1 MHIRSARDVYH
12 EIMNRV
18 HPVPWKK
25 VLYVIQILIAVILIL
40 YILFFINLNDF
51 IEILS
56 QISVPLFLI
65 GAFCYFLNN
74 VLMVYRLKR
83 ILGLIGHKI
92 RLRFVFWSHM
102 GGMILSDFS
111 PFRSGYVYTAH
122 SLNKRG
128 IPVKTGLSS
137 ISSTFIY
144 DLLFKAGVA
153 FLGLL
158 YFYTLFIS
166 SEFLYSLVL
175 AVLVITSLFVM
186 YFLLI
191 YPPAF
196 FQSLLRR
203 NTLTQNLLAIGEQNR
218 AIHAYAPSIL
228 IISLCGWI
236 LRGLQWF
243 FIAAALHINFNSFL
257 EPLFLSPLLT
267 LFSFVPITPA
277 GIGIQEAAIIGFF
290 SFLGYSAAVAGT
302 FALTIRFSEIL
313 VDLIGI
319 RDFFR
324 ARFDASSLP
333 GHYNAI
339 AGDIDELAY
348 SSDMLVQ
355 RFFQRRKTDGIVR
368 SLHIAPESIVLDIGC
383 GSGVQLA
390 ALNAKDY
397 ALAVGVDLSMNA
409 LHYASGKKIPRTA
422 FIRADVQTLPIKEGS
437 VDAIICAEI
446 IEHLPDPARM
456 IGEMKRV
463 LKQGGEMV
471 ITTPNDRSVWGFYE
485 LLWDVFGRGRNY
497 GETHLKFFT
506 SQELDEYFHEFS
518 QTSSRTLFFFSP
530 LAALFNNQKILDLF
544 IRFDKKFEAMG
555 FGVSILYYA
564 RK

>member
-1 MHIRSARDVYH
+1 
-12 EIMNRV
+12 MNRV

-25 VLYVIQILIAVILIL
+25 VLYVVQILIAVVLIF
-40 YILFFINLNDF
+40 YILFFINLNQF

-56 QISVPLFLI
+56 QISLPLFLI

-128 IPVKTGLSS
+128 STVKAGLSS

-144 DLLFKAGVA
+144 DLLFKAGAA

-175 AVLVITSLFVM
+175 AVLVIVSLFVL

-196 FQSLLRR
+196 FQDILRR
-203 NTLTQNLLAIGEQNR
+203 NTLTQNLLAIGDQNR

-243 FIAAALHINFNSFL
+243 FIAAALHIQFNSFL
-257 EPLFLSPLLT
+257 DPLFLSPLLT

-290 SFLGYSAAVAGT
+290 SFFGYSAAVAGT

-313 VDLIGI
+313 VDLIGV

-324 ARFDASSLP
+324 ARFDAASLP
-333 GHYNAI
+333 DHYNAI
-339 AGDIDELAY
+339 AGDIDEQAY

-355 RFFQRRKTDGIVR
+355 RFFQRRKTHCIVQ
-368 SLHIAPESIVLDIGC
+368 SLHTAPDTIVLDIGC

-390 ALNAKDY
+390 ALNAKEY
-397 ALAVGVDLSMNA
+397 AFAVGVDLSTNA

-422 FIRADVQTLPIKEGS
+422 FIQADAQYLPVKEGS
-437 VDAIICAEI
+437 VDAIVCAEI
-446 IEHLPDPARM
+446 IEHLPDPVRM

-463 LKQGGEMV
+463 LKTGGEIV
-471 ITTPNDRSVWGFYE
+471 ITTPNDHSIWGVYE
-485 LLWDVFGRGRNY
+485 ILWDLFGRGRNY

-506 SQELDEYFHEFS
+506 CRELNTFFHEFS
-518 QTSSRTLFFFSP
+518 RTSSRTLFFFSP
-530 LAALFNNQKILDLF
+530 LAALFNSQKILDIF
-544 IRFDKKFEAMG
+544 IRLDEKLEAMG
-555 FGVSILYYA
+555 YGVSILFYA
-564 RK
+564 KK